1 MSPTTTTKAKAASKA
16 KPVAAAAAPVASAE
30 GAVSLRTLT
39 GTVVSN
45 KMQKT
50 IAVVVERLVKHPQ
63 YGKYVRRTTKLLAH
77 DEANTSKQG
86 DLVSI
91 TECRPFSKRK
101 AWRLV
106 EVLRRAEGSGK
117 PAV

>member
-1 MSPTTTTKAKAASKA
+1 MSKSENGQ
-16 KPVAAAAAPVASAE
+16 SAE
-30 GAVSLRTLT
+30 KLRTLT

-63 YGKYVRRTTKLLAH
+63 YGKYIRRSTKLLAH
-77 DEANTSKQG
+77 DESNTSREG

-91 TECRPFSKRK
+91 AECRPYSKRK

-106 EVLRRAEGSGK
+106 EVIKRAE
-117 PAV
+117 AE